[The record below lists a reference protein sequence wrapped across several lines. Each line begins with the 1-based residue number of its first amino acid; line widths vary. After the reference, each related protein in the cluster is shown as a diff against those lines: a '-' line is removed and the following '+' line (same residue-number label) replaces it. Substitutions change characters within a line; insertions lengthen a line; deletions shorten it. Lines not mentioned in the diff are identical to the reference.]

1 MSKAIA
7 MTHEDDEDRVTGVD
21 EDENSSKGSPIAD
34 LKSLPILQNR
44 NVLLFPPATSTSNSA
59 VGQSTSFQPLS
70 HTNSRR
76 SNTSART
83 FADPAMLVG
92 ALPNL
97 SREETRISKV
107 GTGYIAEVRRHEPV
121 HEHEHEYEHDDEEGE
136 EGEGGRRRSGGVDDK
151 YEIVAVQVTPDG
163 QELTFPD
170 GGTRVSLPSFF
181 GIPRKL
187 T

>member
-1 MSKAIA
+1 MSKALA
-7 MTHEDDEDRVTGVD
+7 MSSKDDEDRVTEMD
-21 EDENSSKGSPIAD
+21 DDSSKGSPIAD

-44 NVLLFPPATSTSNSA
+44 NVLLPLPATSTSA

-70 HTNSRR
+70 HTPSRR

-121 HEHEHEYEHDDEEGE
+121 HEHEHEHEDEDEDGEG
-136 EGEGGRRRSGGVDDK
+136 GEGGRRRSGGEDDK

-170 GGTRVSLPSFF
+170 GGTRVSLPFCLSTDSRETT
-181 GIPRKL
+181 G
-187 T
+187 